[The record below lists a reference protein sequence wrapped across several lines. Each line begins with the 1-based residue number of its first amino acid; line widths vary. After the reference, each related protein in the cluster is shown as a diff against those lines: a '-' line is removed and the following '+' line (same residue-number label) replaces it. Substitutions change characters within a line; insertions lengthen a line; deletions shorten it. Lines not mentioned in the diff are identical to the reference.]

1 MDCAQTKILKNDKWI
16 NIDFMQL
23 KKGDNFQLINPD
35 GSYHTDK
42 YGKTDWVASSN
53 PYLNEDGIPQID
65 IL

>member
-1 MDCAQTKILKNDKWI
+1 MDCVQTKILKNDKWI

-35 GSYHTDK
+35 GSYHTDE

>member
-1 MDCAQTKILKNDKWI
+1 MDCVQTKILKNDKWI

-35 GSYHTDK
+35 GSYHADE

-53 PYLNEDGIPQID
+53 HYLNEDGIPQID